1 LLKAGSFKEENSM
14 PTRKH
19 VARDEQHEPEA
30 ATAGAASEP
39 ATDGPQVLWR
49 KEASQATATVE
60 EGSADEA
67 VDWKSRYQE
76 EQARADDLFA
86 KLQRAAAD
94 MANMRRRH
102 EQDRQEYVKRANEEL
117 IRSVLPVLDSFDLA
131 LAAIPEDL
139 EDRTWVDGIV
149 LVERQLRGVL
159 ERAGVS
165 PIEAGGKVFDPNEHE
180 AVMNEASDQPEGTV
194 TGELQRG
201 YKLHDRVIRPA
212 MVKVATNS

>member
-1 LLKAGSFKEENSM
+1 M

-19 VARDEQHEPEA
+19 VARDEQGEHETVIAGSTPAQEA
-30 ATAGAASEP
+30 ATGSP
-39 ATDGPQVLWR
+39 HVVWR
-49 KEASQATATVE
+49 TKDAPQATATV
-60 EGSADEA
+60 DQEA
-67 VDWKSRYQE
+67 VQAEETVDWEARYTE

-86 KLQRAAAD
+86 KLQRSAAD

-102 EQDRQEYVKRANEEL
+102 DQDRQEYVKRANEEL
-117 IRSVLPVLDSFDLA
+117 IRGLLPVLDSFDLA
-131 LAAIPEDL
+131 LAAIPQNLD
-139 EDRTWVDGIV
+139 DRTWVDGIT
-149 LVERQLRGVL
+149 LVERQLRNVL

-165 PIEAGGKVFDPNEHE
+165 PIEAAGKPFDPNEHE
-180 AVMNEASDQPEGTV
+180 AVMNEESDQPEGTV

>member
-1 LLKAGSFKEENSM
+1 M
-14 PTRKH
+14 
-19 VARDEQHEPEA
+19 
-30 ATAGAASEP
+30 
-39 ATDGPQVLWR
+39 DGPQVLWR
-49 KEASQATATVE
+49 KEAPQATATVE
-60 EGSADEA
+60 EGPAGGT
-67 VDWKSRYQE
+67 VDWQARCKE

-86 KLQRAAAD
+86 QLQRAAAD

-131 LAAIPEDL
+131 LAAIPEEL

-180 AVMNEASDQPEGTV
+180 AVMNEESDQPEGTV

>member
-1 LLKAGSFKEENSM
+1 M

-30 ATAGAASEP
+30 ASAGAAPEP

-49 KEASQATATVE
+49 KEAPRAAATVE
-60 EGSADEA
+60 DGSADEA
-67 VDWKSRYQE
+67 VDWEARYQE

-131 LAAIPEDL
+131 LAAIPEEMD
-139 EDRTWVDGIV
+139 DRTWVDGIV